1 MSNVILIFVKVLLL
15 FIGYTC
21 VSYAGKESENVVV
34 NWTPIG
40 RLKDGGQNL
49 IMKILIRTIMT

>member
-1 MSNVILIFVKVLLL
+1 MYFNIFKSAL
-15 FIGYTC
+15 FCIGYNC
-21 VSYAGKESENVVV
+21 VSYAANESENVVV

>member
-1 MSNVILIFVKVLLL
+1 M
-15 FIGYTC
+15 
-21 VSYAGKESENVVV
+21 SYAGNESENVVV
-34 NWTPIG
+34 NWTPFG